1 MLGVNMKKDNLT
13 RIKHIGPARLK
24 LLTKNGITTIAQ
36 LHQAPVKELAGIKSF
51 GKHNTV
57 RIKKAVAAYYSKQAA
72 VPPKSVKVIK
82 NGGSGIDQKLRKS
95 LKKLTKR
102 LNRAKEKLKPLWKKK
117 YLSLYIDFKKRSNKL
132 IGHFKTIEKRY
143 DTLSQKDKEKILE
156 QSDVLN
162 QILIKDGKA
171 PKKKA
176 FKKIIREIKLFSGM
190 LKAYR
195 T

>member
-1 MLGVNMKKDNLT
+1 MKKDNLT

-24 LLTKNGITTIAQ
+24 RLKKNGIATIAQ
-36 LHQAPVKELAGIKSF
+36 LHLTPVKELSGIKSF

-82 NGGSGIDQKLRKS
+82 NGGSGIDQKLTKS
-95 LKKLTKR
+95 LKKLAKR
-102 LNRAKEKLKPLWKKK
+102 LNRANEKLKPLWKKK

-132 IGHFKTIEKRY
+132 IGHTKSIEKRF

-156 QSDVLN
+156 KSDVLN
-162 QILIKDGKA
+162 QILKNDGKT

-176 FKKIIREIKLFSGM
+176 FKKITREIKSFSEI
-190 LKAYR
+190 LKAYK

>member
-1 MLGVNMKKDNLT
+1 MKKDDLT

-24 LLTKNGITTIAQ
+24 RLKKNGIATIAQ
-36 LHQAPVKELAGIKSF
+36 LHQTPVQDLARIKSF

-57 RIKKAVAAYYSKQAA
+57 RIKKAVAAFYSKQAA
-72 VPPKSVKVIK
+72 APSKSVKVIK
-82 NGGSGIDQKLRKS
+82 RDGSGNEQKLRKS

-117 YLSLYIDFKKRSNKL
+117 YLSLYINFKKRSNKL
-132 IGHFKTIEKRY
+132 IGHIKSIEKKY

-156 QSDVLN
+156 KSDLLN

-176 FKKIIREIKLFSGM
+176 FKKLTREIKIFSGM
-190 LKAYR
+190 LKSYR
-195 T
+195 A